1 MRWIK
6 SSRPGFRGTAENSSC
21 TQCHS
26 SPPRSSG
33 EEPAVTPA
41 LPHSASGRIRQNLNA
56 RAWAEHIRRVAPGFV
71 IPAVILLSTILL
83 SKAAPEKHLTIYS
96 TAANYSLPLVQREG
110 RDYVGLL
117 EVLEPLGQV
126 SARID
131 GSRWRLRF
139 YRIEADFQAGLGRAR
154 VHGYDVDLPA
164 KFLLEN
170 DRGLVP
176 VSALS
181 LLLPRILGGPVT
193 LHEDSGR
200 LFIGNVATHFTASLA
215 ADNPPR
221 LVFNFTAP
229 VNPTIATDAGGLR
242 MTFSREPVVAPAS
255 TNLTFGSKAIPSTSY
270 SEGNGTALLSVHST
284 IPVIASFSNDGRTI
298 TVSPAPSASAQNTTT
313 PSAAPATGTP
323 TAAAPPAASSSAA
336 PTQSPSTSATPPPQI
351 WRRYFAVVDASHGGD
366 DHGVTLSPSLL
377 EKDVTVALARSLR
390 QELESRGITTL
401 VLRDSDANLPLD
413 QRAVF
418 ANADHAAIYIALHAA
433 SNGHG
438 VRVYTALIPYGE
450 DDRGPFRSW
459 TTAQHA
465 AMPLSQSAANA
476 VAGEF
481 QKRQIPVRLLAA
493 PLRPLNNLTG
503 AAIAVEVAPE
513 GADLTQLTA
522 PDYQQLVTSAVAT
535 AIATVHDQLGATP

>member
-1 MRWIK
+1 MRWIDL
-6 SSRPGFRGTAENSSC
+6 SGSAGVSPAVWRASRP
-21 TQCHS
+21 
-26 SPPRSSG
+26 
-33 EEPAVTPA
+33 PA
-41 LPHSASGRIRQNLNA
+41 LTTFAM
-56 RAWAEHIRRVAPGFV
+56 
-71 IPAVILLSTILL
+71 ILLSAILL
-83 SKAAPEKHLTIYS
+83 SGAAPEKHLTIYS

-117 EVLEPLGQV
+117 EVLEPLGKV
-126 SARID
+126 SARTE
-131 GSRWRLRF
+131 GTRWRLRF
-139 YRIEADFQAGLGRAR
+139 FRIDADFQIGRGRAR

-170 DRGLVP
+170 GRGLVP

-193 LHEDSGR
+193 LHEDAGR
-200 LFIGNVATHFTASLA
+200 LFIGSVATHFTASLA
-215 ADNPPR
+215 SYNPPR
-221 LVFNFTAP
+221 LVFNFTSP
-229 VNPTIATDAGGLR
+229 VNPTIATDAGGIR
-242 MTFSREPVVAPAS
+242 MTFSREPIVAPAS
-255 TNLTFGSKAIPSTSY
+255 MNLTFGSKAISSASY
-270 SEGNGTALLSVHST
+270 AEGNGAAIVTVHSSV
-284 IPVIASFSNDGRTI
+284 PVMASFSNDGKTI
-298 TVSPAPSASAQNTTT
+298 TVAPTSVGTAAQNATPPAQGTPSPAATSPATST
-313 PSAAPATGTP
+313 PGAPAP
-323 TAAAPPAASSSAA
+323 
-336 PTQSPSTSATPPPQI
+336 PTQASTSSATPPPQI

-366 DHGVTLSPSLL
+366 DHGVTLNPSLL

-401 VLRDSDANLPLD
+401 VLRDSDANLSLD

-438 VRVYTALIPYGE
+438 VRIYTALLPSGD

-459 TTAQHA
+459 TTAQHTA
-465 AMPLSQSAANA
+465 LPLSQSAASA
-476 VAGEF
+476 VTAEF

-503 AAIAVEVAPE
+503 AAIAVEVTPQ
-513 GADLTQLTA
+513 GTDLAQLTA

-535 AIATVHDQLGATP
+535 AIASVHDQLGAAP

>member
-1 MRWIK
+1 MRWTDL
-6 SSRPGFRGTAENSSC
+6 SRS
-21 TQCHS
+21 
-26 SPPRSSG
+26 
-33 EEPAVTPA
+33 AVVPPA
-41 LPHSASGRIRQNLNA
+41 LSDAGAPFLA
-56 RAWAEHIRRVAPGFV
+56 RPWREKWGFSV
-71 IPAVILLSTILL
+71 TILL
-83 SKAAPEKHLTIYS
+83 FAILLASAAPEKHLSIYS

-117 EVLEPLGQV
+117 EVLEPLGKV
-126 SARID
+126 TARTE
-131 GSRWRLRF
+131 GTRWRLRF
-139 YRIEADFQAGLGRAR
+139 YRIEGDFQVGRGRAR
-154 VHGYDVDLPA
+154 IHGYDVDLPA

-170 DRGLVP
+170 GRGLVP

-193 LHEDSGR
+193 LHEDAGR
-200 LFIGNVATHFTASLA
+200 LFIGSVATHFTASLA

-229 VNPTIATDAGGLR
+229 VNPTIATEAGTLR
-242 MTFSREPVVAPAS
+242 VTFSHEPIVAPAS
-255 TNLTFGSKAIPSTSY
+255 TNLTFGSKTISSASY
-270 SEGNGTALLSVHST
+270 AEGNGTAIVTVHSAV
-284 IPVIASFSNDGRTI
+284 PVMASFSNDGKTI
-298 TVSPAPSASAQNTTT
+298 TVAPTSAAAAAVAAQNATPSASGATAPTSQSATT
-313 PSAAPATGTP
+313 PALGVAAPSQT
-323 TAAAPPAASSSAA
+323 PAASA
-336 PTQSPSTSATPPPQI
+336 TSPSPQI

-366 DHGVTLSPSLL
+366 DHGVMLNPALF

-401 VLRDSDANLPLD
+401 VLRDSDANLSLD

-433 SNGHG
+433 SNGRG
-438 VRVYTALIPYGE
+438 VRVYTALLPSGE
-450 DDRGPFRSW
+450 DDRGPFRAW

-465 AMPLSQSAANA
+465 ALPLSQSAASA
-476 VAGEF
+476 VTAEF

-503 AAIAVEVAPE
+503 AAIAVEVAPQ
-513 GADLTQLTA
+513 GTDLTQLTA

-535 AIATVHDQLGATP
+535 AIARVHDQLGAAP